1 MQQCLRLAHWA
12 AIKMSTS
19 HWKWRIFLHHI
30 HLKIAN
36 YKARW
41 CLNVFQDIVV
51 KSCKVVW
58 RVTES
63 WSYGGRLKLRH
74 MLSTAVVQEQEYS
87 LSRVAFR
94 SGMEGGELHAVEV
107 LGTHLIQHLLEGVE
121 LTVRSVHIVLIHLPA
136 TEQTNIGYIIVV
148 WESNVFN

>member
-1 MQQCLRLAHWA
+1 
-12 AIKMSTS
+12 
-19 HWKWRIFLHHI
+19 
-30 HLKIAN
+30 
-36 YKARW
+36 
-41 CLNVFQDIVV
+41 
-51 KSCKVVW
+51 
-58 RVTES
+58 
-63 WSYGGRLKLRH
+63 